1 MSYRVSTQNRA
12 KRRTKHSYI
21 HRKFHQHN
29 QRDKINQ
36 DTRTKTPPKKHRIIH
51 APPIIRTTKNISW
64 IQPNQ
69 KYRPQLNNSQ
79 QQIKDTPLPSHASHH
94 VAHQDKTQL
103 LLKVEKPVSYPVKP
117 VLLMIGVLFCH
128 YHFSGKNSWYY
139 KTHERS
145 STTEEFLS
153 DIKQNNNNNK
163 IHIFFGTSGDN
174 KVTSIALL
182 VTQQLAKHIIK
193 TYHFKDD
200 F

>member
-103 LLKVEKPVSYPVKP
+103 LLKKNWQINIKEIKGLNDIIESINRIRKERIPQEKATRIKYDAK
-117 VLLMIGVLFCH
+117 
-128 YHFSGKNSWYY
+128 SG
-139 KTHERS
+139 
-145 STTEEFLS
+145 
-153 DIKQNNNNNK
+153 
-163 IHIFFGTSGDN
+163 
-174 KVTSIALL
+174 
-182 VTQQLAKHIIK
+182 
-193 TYHFKDD
+193 
-200 F
+200 